1 MHPKTRST
9 HERAFSGHSLTIFVL
24 FVLPIWLW
32 LHYSNRSSQGDLSQ
46 SEQQRLA
53 QLTEQA
59 NKMRDRIQALEAIW
73 MQNIKLE
80 GSLMTGL
87 NLNKKLWR
95 IPQQGMVRGVCAGLA
110 HYLDVPV
117 KLVRVV
123 TVLSIFFGLAF
134 ITFVAYIVLSF
145 VLDPMPDGELAAESA
160 PTSND
165 LLNAVDEQLAA
176 GEKRLREMERYVTSD
191 TFTLRS
197 RFRQL

>member
-1 MHPKTRST
+1 MSALFLAIP
-9 HERAFSGHSLTIFVL
+9 LTIFVL

-32 LHYSNRSSQGDLSQ
+32 LHYSNRSSRGELSQ

-53 QLTEQA
+53 QLSSEA
-59 NKMRDRIQALEAIW
+59 NKMRERIQALEAILGCGTPE
-73 MQNIKLE
+73 LE
-80 GSLMTGL
+80 GALMAGL

-134 ITFVAYIVLSF
+134 ITLVAYIILSF
-145 VLDPMPDGELAAESA
+145 VLDPMPEGELDAENT
-160 PTSND
+160 PTSSD
-165 LLNAVDEQLAA
+165 LLNAVDEQLSA